1 METIQVKEPLD
12 MKFEKAAY
20 IYLKH
25 LKMENKLEKLMH
37 DKTNYKNHLK
47 PYFDNLSIREITTKV
62 VAQFKQSMF
71 DNGFQLVSVNI
82 YITLLKLIIKTVCP
96 LTNSLV
102 VRNNSKQKVYSVDMN
117 ILSDEEITELLNICK
132 KKYPAAYPVIYL
144 SLSTG
149 TSVPELLALTWERIN
164 FEDNTVFLKY
174 FLYEQR
180 LVMNRCGST
189 IRKLKF
195 DDNISGILKKKFEG
209 TKPELTDFVF
219 KFDSPKSPQQ
229 YVENVV
235 LRGLSAHLGIVRLH
249 PSDLQHNFVNMC
261 LKQNVPI
268 TFIQKA
274 LGYYGLPNFI
284 RIYKDLIANFD
295 NGNYNPLNKILE
307 SKE

>member
-1 METIQVKEPLD
+1 
-12 MKFEKAAY
+12 
-20 IYLKH
+20 
-25 LKMENKLEKLMH
+25 
-37 DKTNYKNHLK
+37 
-47 PYFDNLSIREITTKV
+47 
-62 VAQFKQSMF
+62 
-71 DNGFQLVSVNI
+71 
-82 YITLLKLIIKTVCP
+82 
-96 LTNSLV
+96 
-102 VRNNSKQKVYSVDMN
+102 MN
-117 ILSDEEITELLNICK
+117 ILSDEEITELLDICK

-149 TSVPELLALTWERIN
+149 ASVPEILALTWERIN
-164 FEDNTVFLKY
+164 FEDNTIFLKY

-209 TKPELTDFVF
+209 TEPELTDFVF

-229 YVENVV
+229 YIENVV

-261 LKQNVPI
+261 LKQNIPI
-268 TFIQKA
+268 TFVQKA

-284 RIYKDLIANFD
+284 RIYKDLIANLD